1 MQKRKYDRDDSM
13 YITTDAL
20 QRITGLPRNRAIE
33 IATEAGARLEFG
45 RSVLWHREKALKA
58 AERLAE

>member
-33 IATEAGARLEFG
+33 IATAAGARIEFG